1 MKIILNGE
9 LRETD
14 CETLQALL
22 EVLGH
27 SEKSV
32 ATAVNK
38 VFVPK
43 LSRDSYRLESNDLIE
58 IIAPM
63 AGG

>member
-9 LRETD
+9 PQDTS
-14 CETLQALL
+14 CETLQTFL
-22 EVLGH
+22 EELGH
-27 SEKSV
+27 NEKSV

-43 LSRDSYRLESNDLIE
+43 SSRGSCRLESGDLVE

-63 AGG
+63 SGG